1 MLKAMRDSF
10 HHLKWTLFAV
20 IIVFVLGFV
29 FVSGTG
35 TGNENPATR
44 TVAEVSGKNISALE
58 FDRMYRE
65 QVERYRSMYG
75 GNFTPQLARTLD
87 LPRQVLEGMVDRQLR
102 LEGARRLK
110 LRVSDEELSR
120 HVTSLPVFQENGKFI
135 GREKYERLLRNN
147 GMTAVRFEEGYRED
161 LLLQKYDA
169 AIREGVVVTDADIRR
184 EFDVRND
191 KATIEYMFVPAAR
204 LEAAVEPSEAE
215 LKAFFEKDRER
226 FKAPIQRQFKYLLVD
241 REKVRG
247 KVPIAEPE
255 ARAEYEKRKAQFAVP
270 ETYLVS
276 HILFRS
282 EPDAPPGI
290 AAAVETKALSV
301 LARARAGE
309 DFAKLADEF
318 TEDPSGKGQ
327 GGRLP
332 PYPAGQMVPE
342 FDQAVAKMSPGEI
355 AGPVKT
361 QFGYHL
367 IQFHSKSPARTRD
380 FAEVR
385 PALEAELSSTR
396 ATAEAERIA
405 KELAEKAR
413 KDSSD
418 EGLRKLQSDTTSFNV
433 APWSAR
439 GQAIEG
445 LGAGAELMEQAW
457 TLKVG
462 EIARTP
468 VSSPRGFVVLKVA
481 EERAAGVPPF
491 EEIRAQVAEQW
502 KQERRRKDALDALAP
517 AAREL
522 ADGGSLAAIAKRYET
537 EVKTTPEFAPGGP
550 IPEVGNAPELSKAV
564 FATAQ
569 GEAGPPVPIP
579 GGYALFRVIQR
590 KAPEASLF
598 EAQKTE
604 IAESLRRKEADRLI
618 RAYLQAR
625 RVEAGVRIDDAFLQE
640 YLPDEP
646 TGGRS

>member
-20 IIVFVLGFV
+20 IVVFVLGFV

-35 TGNENPATR
+35 TGNQNPATR
-44 TVAEVSGKNISALE
+44 TVAEVSGKNITALE
-58 FDRMYRE
+58 FDKVYRSQE
-65 QVERYRSMYG
+65 ERYRSMYG
-75 GNFTPQLARTLD
+75 GNFTPQLARMMD

-110 LRVSDEELSR
+110 LRVSDEELAR
-120 HVTSLPVFQENGKFI
+120 QVTSLQVFQENGQFI
-135 GREKYERLLRNN
+135 GREKYERILRNN
-147 GMTAVRFEEGYRED
+147 GMTAVRFEEGLRED

-169 AIREGVVVTDADIRR
+169 SIREGVVVTDADVKK
-184 EFDVRND
+184 EFTQRND
-191 KATIEYMFVPAAR
+191 RATIEYVFVPAAR
-204 LEAAVEPSEAE
+204 VETSVEPTEAE

-226 FKAPIQRQFKYLLVD
+226 FKAPVQRQLKYLLVD
-241 REKVRG
+241 REKVRA
-247 KVPIAEPE
+247 KLTVAEPE
-255 ARAEYEKRKAQFAVP
+255 LRAEYDKRKAQFAVP
-270 ETYLVS
+270 ETFSVS
-276 HILFRS
+276 HILIRS
-282 EPDAPPGI
+282 EPDAPPGL
-290 AAAVETKALSV
+290 AAAAETKALSI
-301 LARARAGE
+301 LARARGGE
-309 DFAKLADEF
+309 DFAKLADEL

-332 PYPAGQMVPE
+332 PYGAGQMVPE
-342 FDQAVAKMSPGEI
+342 FEQAVAKMAPGEI

-361 QFGYHL
+361 QFGYHV
-367 IQFHSKSPARTRD
+367 IQFHAKSPARTRE

-396 ATAEAERIA
+396 AMADAEKLA

-418 EGLRKLQSDTTSFNV
+418 EGLRKLQTDTISFNV

-445 LGAGAELMEQAW
+445 LGAPAELLEQAW

-462 EIARTP
+462 ELSRTP
-468 VSSPRGFVVLKVA
+468 VTSPRGFVILKVA

-491 EEIRAQVAEQW
+491 EEIKGQVAEQW
-502 KQERRRKDALDALAP
+502 KQDRRRKDALDALAP
-517 AAREL
+517 VAREL
-522 ADGGSLAAIAKRYET
+522 SGGGSLAAIAKRYEA

-550 IPEVGNAPELSKAV
+550 VPEIGNAPELSQAV

-569 GEAGPPVPIP
+569 GEAGAPVPIP
-579 GGYALFRVIQR
+579 GGYALFRVISR
-590 KAPEASLF
+590 KAPDPSLF
-598 EAQKTE
+598 EAQKSE
-604 IAESLRRKEADRLI
+604 IVESLRRKEAERLI

-625 RVEAGVRIDDAFLQE
+625 RVETGVKIDDAFLQE
-640 YLPDEP
+640 YLPEDSNR
-646 TGGRS
+646 RS